1 MRQVDQHLQAL
12 ADNLVAGNA
21 ANVCDQPHSAGV
33 VLIPRVIEPLRL
45 WCAGTMIRSLHG
57 NLLDENFPCEV
68 QFRLKDTASDRF
80 LSKKIASSFIDR
92 PGGAGPAA
100 SGA

>member
-1 MRQVDQHLQAL
+1 
-12 ADNLVAGNA
+12 
-21 ANVCDQPHSAGV
+21 
-33 VLIPRVIEPLRL
+33 
-45 WCAGTMIRSLHG
+45 MIRSLHG